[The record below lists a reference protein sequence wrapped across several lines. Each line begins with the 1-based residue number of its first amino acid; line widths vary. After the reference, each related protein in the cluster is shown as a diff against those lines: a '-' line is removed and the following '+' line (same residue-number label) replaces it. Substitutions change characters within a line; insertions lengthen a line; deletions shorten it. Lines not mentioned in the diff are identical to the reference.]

1 MKGQHNQSIKRR
13 RAAWF
18 MVSPYVVH
26 LLIFVFFPIAFS
38 VWLTFQK
45 WNIISPMS
53 WVGLDNYIHLFQD
66 RTFGRAL
73 INTLTFLAIHIPLQ
87 IGVALFLAIL
97 LAEQPWFKGFFR
109 SVFFMPV
116 VISGVVVTV
125 MWQQLF
131 GLETGILNQFLM
143 KISLPR
149 VEWLSDPDIAM
160 ISIAVMA
167 TWKNVGLY
175 VILFLTGIQQ
185 VPVSYY
191 EAAKM
196 EGADAWQQFRHITL
210 PAIRPTI
217 FMVFILSTVGGF
229 SLFIEPYVMTDGGPL
244 NATMSAILYIY
255 KQAFV
260 YYHMGYAATLGL
272 VLAVLVMGVVAV
284 QKRIFEHEE

>member
-26 LLIFVFFPIAFS
+26 LLIFVFFPITFS

-66 RTFGRAL
+66 RTFGKAL